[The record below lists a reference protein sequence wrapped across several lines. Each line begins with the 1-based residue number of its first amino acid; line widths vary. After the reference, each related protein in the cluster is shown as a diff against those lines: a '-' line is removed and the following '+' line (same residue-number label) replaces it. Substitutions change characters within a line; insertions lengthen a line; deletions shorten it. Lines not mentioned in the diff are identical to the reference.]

1 MARKGKNKLGLF
13 YIGYFSRNTTE
24 TLFPVDC
31 FVAVVVIIAVV
42 IVIIV
47 VVHGDV
53 GSSFSALK
61 D

>member
-24 TLFPVDC
+24 TLFPIDC
-31 FVAVVVIIAVV
+31 FVAVVVV
-42 IVIIV
+42 IIIV
-47 VVHGDV
+47 VHGGV
-53 GSSFSALK
+53 GISFSALK